1 MTKHN
6 AHIIRNSQSQ
16 NMETDNCNCDNKNT
30 CPLPKQCVTNNI
42 IYKATDNKNDT
53 RHYIGMTA
61 TTFRERYANHTSSF
75 RHKKDSNKTELSK
88 HIWKFKENIRLYH
101 QMVNFKTRYFVH
113 RGIKTLQFMFGR
125 KILHFE
131 RHKQR

>member
-1 MTKHN
+1 M
-6 AHIIRNSQSQ
+6 
-16 NMETDNCNCDNKNT
+16 
-30 CPLPKQCVTNNI
+30 TNNI
-42 IYKATDNKNDT
+42 IYKATVTTNNTNDT
-53 RHYIGMTA
+53 KHYIGMTA
-61 TTFRERYANHTSSF
+61 TTFKERYANHTSSF

-88 HIWKFKENIRLYH
+88 HIWKLIKRKQSGLYH

-131 RHKQR
+131 RHKQRQFTQ

>member
-1 MTKHN
+1 MHN
-6 AHIIRNSQSQ
+6 RLPGANIAYVFGLRN
-16 NMETDNCNCDNKNT
+16 
-30 CPLPKQCVTNNI
+30 
-42 IYKATDNKNDT
+42 
-53 RHYIGMTA
+53 
-61 TTFRERYANHTSSF
+61 
-75 RHKKDSNKTELSK
+75 SNKTELSK
-88 HIWKFKENIRLYH
+88 HIWKLKENNQDYNH

>member
-1 MTKHN
+1 M
-6 AHIIRNSQSQ
+6 
-16 NMETDNCNCDNKNT
+16 
-30 CPLPKQCVTNNI
+30 TNNI
-42 IYKATDNKNDT
+42 IYKATVTTNNTNDNKY
-53 RHYIGMTA
+53 YIGMTA
-61 TTFRERYANHTSSF
+61 TTFKERYANHTSSF

-88 HIWKFKENIRLYH
+88 HIWKLKENNQDYTIKWSILKHAISY
-101 QMVNFKTRYFVH
+101 TC